1 MAEEQKVKVVFEF
14 DRKDYE
20 NVLFLLDQEQDK
32 DTENV
37 WEVITSEDVVIS
49 KEMIAKKFGIS
60 QKEVLA
66 MFASF
71 AIMWAQKKIYSAK

>member
-32 DTENV
+32 DTEKA
-37 WEVITSEDVVIS
+37 WEVMTSEEVVIS
-49 KEMIAKKFGIS
+49 KEMLAKKFEIS
-60 QKEVLA
+60 QKEILA
-66 MFASF
+66 MFASL

>member
-1 MAEEQKVKVVFEF
+1 MEEQKVKVVFEF
-14 DRKDYE
+14 NKDDY
-20 NVLFLLDQEQDK
+20 NKYLFLIDQEPDK
-32 DTENV
+32 DTEKE
-37 WEVITSEDVVIS
+37 WEVMTSEEVVIS
-49 KEMIAKKFGIS
+49 KEMLAKKFGIS